1 MSEIN
6 AILTKLNA
14 GQSSLSVEFFPP
26 KTEEGAR
33 QILKTAAAI
42 RPFGVDFVSI
52 TYGAGGSGRD
62 RTVDYG
68 DLLRGIFGFEVMA
81 HLTCVGHSRAEL
93 DAVISGYAK
102 SGFNGIM
109 ALRGDPPKGETAF
122 KPHPD
127 GFPYASDLVAF
138 IRGKFGKQFAIGVA
152 GYPEKHPEAPDLAAD
167 IRNLK
172 HKVDQGADFV
182 TTQLFFDNAHYF
194 RFVADAR
201 AAGITVPIV
210 PGIMPA
216 LSLDQAKKFGG
227 FCGTSLPAELERRLL
242 ACGADTEAQRKVGV
256 SWAVEQ
262 IRELIARGAPG
273 LHLYVLNRTD
283 SAFELLGRIRE
294 ENIFE
299 DAAIAAR

>member
-1 MSEIN
+1 MSDAN
-6 AILTKLNA
+6 AILAKLNT
-14 GQSSLSVEFFPP
+14 GRPSLSVEFFPP

-68 DLLRGIFGFEVMA
+68 ELLRGIFGFEVMA

-93 DAVISGYAK
+93 ESVISGYEK

-138 IRGKFGKQFAIGVA
+138 IREKFGRKVALGVA
-152 GYPEKHPEAPDLAAD
+152 GYPEKHPEASDAATDLA
-167 IRNLK
+167 NLK
-172 HKVDQGADFV
+172 RKVAQGADFV

-194 RFVADAR
+194 RFVAEAR

-216 LSLDQAKKFGG
+216 LSLEQARKFST
-227 FCGTSLPAELERRLL
+227 FCGSSIPAELERRLL
-242 ACGADTEAQRKVGV
+242 AADADSEARRKVGV
-256 SWAVEQ
+256 DWAVEQ
-262 IRELIARGAPG
+262 IRELVAKGVPG

-283 SAFELLGRIRE
+283 SAMELLGRIRDE
-294 ENIFE
+294 KLLG
-299 DAAIAAR
+299 

>member
-1 MSEIN
+1 MSN
-6 AILTKLNA
+6 PNTILAKLNA
-14 GQSSLSVEFFPP
+14 GAPSLSVEFFPP

-81 HLTCVGHSRAEL
+81 HLTCVGHSRDEIGGVVA
-93 DAVISGYAK
+93 GYAK
-102 SGFNGIM
+102 TGFNGIM

-138 IRGKFGKQFAIGVA
+138 IRGKFGREFAIGVA
-152 GYPEKHPEAPDLAAD
+152 GYPEKHPEAPDFATD

-182 TTQLFFDNAHYF
+182 TTQLFFDNKDYF
-194 RFVADAR
+194 RFVEKAR

-210 PGIMPA
+210 PGVMPA
-216 LSLDQAKKFGG
+216 LSLDQARKFSG
-227 FCGTSLPAELERRLL
+227 FCGASIPAELERRLL
-242 ACGADTEAQRKVGV
+242 ACAGDADGERKAGV
-256 SWAVEQ
+256 EWAVEQ
-262 IRELIARGAPG
+262 IRELVARGAPG

-283 SAFELLGRIRE
+283 SAFELLGRIRKE
-294 ENIFE
+294 KILEG
-299 DAAIAAR
+299 ATSAVR

>member
-1 MSEIN
+1 MSDAN
-6 AILTKLNA
+6 AILSKLNA
-14 GQSSLSVEFFPP
+14 GQPSLSVEFFPP

-33 QILKTAAAI
+33 QILKTATAI

-81 HLTCVGHSRAEL
+81 HLTCVGHSRDEIAS
-93 DAVISGYAK
+93 VVSGYEK

-122 KPHPD
+122 KPHPE
-127 GFPYASDLVAF
+127 GFPYASDLVGF
-138 IRGKFGKQFAIGVA
+138 LRQKFGKKFAIGVA
-152 GYPEKHPEAPDLAAD
+152 GYPEKHPEAPDFATDLK
-167 IRNLK
+167 NLK
-172 HKVDQGADFV
+172 HKVAQGADFV

-194 RFVADAR
+194 NFVEAAR

-210 PGIMPA
+210 AGVMPA
-216 LSLDQAKKFGG
+216 LSLDQARKFSV
-227 FCGTSLPAELERRLL
+227 FCGSAIPAELERRLL
-242 ACGADTEAQRKVGV
+242 ACGADAEAQRKVGV
-256 SWAVEQ
+256 EWAVEQ

-273 LHLYVLNRTD
+273 LHLYVLNRPD
-283 SAFELLGRIRE
+283 SALELLGRIRE
-294 ENIFE
+294 EKILE
-299 DAAIAAR
+299 GAVVAAR

>member
-1 MSEIN
+1 MSDAN
-6 AILTKLNA
+6 AILAKLNA
-14 GQSSLSVEFFPP
+14 GRPSLSVEFFPP

-68 DLLRGIFGFEVMA
+68 DVLRGIFGFEVMA

-93 DAVISGYAK
+93 ETVISGYAN
-102 SGFNGIM
+102 SGFGGIM
-109 ALRGDPPKGETAF
+109 ALRGDPPKGETEF
-122 KPHPD
+122 KPHPE

-138 IRGKFGKQFAIGVA
+138 IRQKFGKRFAIGVA
-152 GYPEKHPEAPDLAAD
+152 GYPEKHPEAPDAATDLA
-167 IRNLK
+167 NLK
-172 HKVDQGADFV
+172 HKVAQGADFV

-194 RFVADAR
+194 RFVDEAR

-216 LSLDQAKKFGG
+216 LSLDQARKFHA
-227 FCGTSLPAELERRLL
+227 FCGSRIPAELERRLL
-242 ACGADTEAQRKVGV
+242 AADADPEARRKVGV
-256 SWAVEQ
+256 DWAVEQ
-262 IRELIARGAPG
+262 IRELVAKGVPG
-273 LHLYVLNRTD
+273 LHLYVLNRPD
-283 SAFELLGRIRE
+283 SALELLGRIKSE
-294 ENIFE
+294 KLLG
-299 DAAIAAR
+299 